1 MGRARAHLEML
12 VADVG
17 ESAGISI
24 AAGDR
29 SVLYLDQ
36 VDGDQDVTLRDWT
49 GEQLPLHVVSSG
61 MVLLADA
68 IRRRGARVRTRWT
81 GPVHRAH
88 RRTRVPSSGAGSA
101 RRGPTVH
108 AWTVEE
114 YSVGITSVAAPIR
127 DGDGT
132 VVGALH
138 VHGPSYR
145 LRPDDR
151 AVARLLVAAAA
162 RFEPA
167 QGRRSLRSKTTTPT
181 IVATAATVSMVR
193 TPGDHVGPTG
203 PCPSACANEDAP
215 CHGRTPSS
223 S

>member
-1 MGRARAHLEML
+1 MEAHGAVTRSDPGPTYRIGPAVADLAAAADPAAGLVGRARAHLEML

-24 AAGDR
+24 ASGDR

-61 MVLLADA
+61 IVLLAARTDA
-68 IRRRGARVRTRWT
+68 AVGAYGRGGLESFTDRTVTRVAELRRRVTAARAD
-81 GPVHRAH
+81 G
-88 RRTRVPSSGAGSA
+88 
-101 RRGPTVH
+101 H

-127 DGDGT
+127 DADGT

-145 LRPDDR
+145 LRPGDR
-151 AVARLLVAAAA
+151 TVTRAL
-162 RFEPA
+162 
-167 QGRRSLRSKTTTPT
+167 
-181 IVATAATVSMVR
+181 VATAAR
-193 TPGDHVGPTG
+193 I
-203 PCPSACANEDAP
+203 
-215 CHGRTPSS
+215 
-223 S
+223 